1 MFRPPGGAHREGN
14 VTSKQHNGDL
24 RPPCGVQGE
33 EMALKAGGLP
43 PEPRYLRVF
52 VREKGI
58 CSERGGGSRLI
69 HRSVSENYFF
79 GHVFL
84 SLIYIKRD
92 MNPKFC
98 CVKWRSKG
106 VFAQPYNVHA
116 CLSAKRAK
124 AVNGFCP
131 LQPCFS
137 RKTAVAG
144 HYRALTKPVNAK
156 IARKRRKTGG
166 NFRFLRQ
173 LHMQSAVAYVQ
184 ARTLAC
190 KFASLA
196 CRLSHHSGSLLI
208 LSTSCGGRRPPTIH
222 KARRP
227 MRSGGVRLKDTGSRS
242 APRRNRVR
250 AAKTSGIGV
259 WNIGE
264 GAPVFGER
272 FGWTALS
279 APVTPASYVWSAS
292 GGRFCGALSAGQ
304 HCPAKLAAVSSSA
317 LPGAPPKIST
327 VKPGSAAL

>member
-1 MFRPPGGAHREGN
+1 
-14 VTSKQHNGDL
+14 
-24 RPPCGVQGE
+24 
-33 EMALKAGGLP
+33 MALKAGGLP
-43 PEPRYLRVF
+43 PEPRYPRVF
-52 VREKGI
+52 AREKGI

-92 MNPKFC
+92 LNSKFC
-98 CVKWRSKG
+98 CVKWRSKR

-156 IARKRRKTGG
+156 ITRKRRKTGG

-208 LSTSCGGRRPPTIH
+208 LSTSCGGRRPPTTH

-279 APVTPASYVWSAS
+279 APVTPASYVLERIRRAFLR
-292 GGRFCGALSAGQ
+292 GVKR
-304 HCPAKLAAVSSSA
+304 HTA
-317 LPGAPPKIST
+317 LPDQIRCRLILRLARGASQNSN
-327 VKPGSAAL
+327 G